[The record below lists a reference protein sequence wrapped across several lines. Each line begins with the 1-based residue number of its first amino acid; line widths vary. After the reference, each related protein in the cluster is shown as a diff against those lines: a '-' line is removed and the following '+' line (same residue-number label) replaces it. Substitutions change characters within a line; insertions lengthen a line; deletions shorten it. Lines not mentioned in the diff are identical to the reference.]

1 MDVFQ
6 NMTLFS
12 EMIRC
17 GGDIYTWCY
26 DADGKLLKSNCPDA
40 GFLSGVFDL
49 FGCRKKML
57 DYGRQHATPVT
68 LGTALGMTWA
78 AAFEKDDDT
87 LKRAWVIGPVF
98 YRDVS
103 MRGIEHGLQY
113 YSRLEVSV
121 AWTMQ
126 LYEALK
132 SVPVLQCT
140 ILHRYTLMLH
150 YCLCGEHLTL
160 SDINSD
166 ALAKPADAPQKPAH
180 DRHKV
185 WMAEQGLLQMVRT
198 GDLNYKQAL
207 SASMGISAGVPVRSD
222 DVLRQSK
229 TSIIVF
235 TSLVC
240 RAAIEGGLSPEESY
254 ALGDNYIQSAENAK
268 TMDDLDPLA
277 LIMYDDFVR
286 RVHKCR
292 TNPNLSQQVQKCVDY
307 IEMHLEEKICAADLA
322 AQVGYTEYYLTPQ
335 IQGRNGLERDRLHQI
350 CQDRARQGFAEKHR
364 PDRAGHCHCTFFQHT
379 QLFQPDFSGGHRPNP
394 DGVPRKVNAYPKNL
408 CQANSLAEVFMFYS
422 CVSARAIL
430 TTREALIFTC
440 SSVTAPLAM
449 PCSRLS

>member
-26 DADGKLLKSNCPDA
+26 DADSKLLQSNCPDA
-40 GFLSGVFDL
+40 GFLSGAFDL
-49 FGCRKKML
+49 FGCRQKML
-57 DYGRQHATPVT
+57 DYGRQHTKPVT

-78 AAFEKDDDT
+78 AAFEKDGDT

-98 YRDVS
+98 YQDVS
-103 MRGIEHGLQY
+103 LRGIEHGLEY

-140 ILHRYTLMLH
+140 ILNRYTLMLH

-160 SDINSD
+160 GDINSD
-166 ALAKPADAPQKPAH
+166 ALAKPADAPQTPAH

-222 DVLRQSK
+222 DALRQSK

-240 RAAIEGGLSPEESY
+240 RAAIEGGLSPEEAY
-254 ALGDNYIQSAENAK
+254 ALGDSYIQSAENAK
-268 TMDDLDPLA
+268 TMDDIEPLG

-292 TNPNLSQQVQKCVDY
+292 TNPNLSQQVQMCVDY
-307 IEMHLEEKICAADLA
+307 IEMHLEEKIRAADLA
-322 AQVGYTEYYLTPQ
+322 KLVGYTEYYLTHKFKEETGLSVSDYAKFAKIERAKVLLKSTDQ
-335 IQGRNGLERDRLHQI
+335 TVQDIAAALSFSTRNYFSRVFQEVTGLTPMEYRER
-350 CQDRARQGFAEKHR
+350 
-364 PDRAGHCHCTFFQHT
+364 
-379 QLFQPDFSGGHRPNP
+379 
-394 DGVPRKVNAYPKNL
+394 
-408 CQANSLAEVFMFYS
+408 
-422 CVSARAIL
+422 
-430 TTREALIFTC
+430 
-440 SSVTAPLAM
+440 
-449 PCSRLS
+449 